1 MTFEYLIN
9 LINQQ
14 LRITSPF
21 FLVLNFILVL
31 FFFYLNRKNF
41 FIFLKKISKK
51 TWTILFL
58 IILLASFLRI
68 IVAPHQTM
76 MFEDEGWYRGTA
88 TKFLNIDTS
97 YFQNSFYKSLGWPF
111 LISLAFLIFGKV
123 ALVANYLSSFFG
135 VLTVL
140 NVFFIAYLLF
150 DNEKIALWSSFLFSL
165 IPMHIVW
172 SGSGETNVASLFFI
186 TLTIFIFSLYFKE
199 KKENLFW
206 LSLLTLAFTFQ
217 IRPENYFLLFLFILG
232 LLIFNIRPFG
242 KKKISKFVIGK
253 LILIFLIFLICVPN
267 LINNLDHYLS
277 TQWNESDTG
286 GAVLTE
292 NWSINNLKYNFFNH
306 FPNLFNNYYH
316 PLLFSAF
323 FLVGFY
329 FLILKNKKNFLF
341 LVFWFLIFFFIY
353 FVSWPA
359 LGPKTRLFIAFYPI
373 TTIFAAVGINS
384 LLDVIKNSFFRKSI
398 FVIIVLF
405 FLISFSFYLR
415 KEITNINFYL
425 EGKMQTNLINLAE
438 KNIPKDCAILANLS
452 HMLVT
457 VKDSKIFDLDEFLK
471 DKKYRERIE
480 NNSKCLLF
488 FKDYTCDSSMQ
499 FMSTWFKNCSLL
511 GKNYKLEPFLV
522 YSSRSIDQEKKILK
536 DFDLFFLSFSE
547 SSIDPIIF
555 KQKTYFY
562 KSNILKKDKSFGFYK
577 IILEK

>member
-186 TLTIFIFSLYFKE
+186 TLTIFIFSLYVS
-199 KKENLFW
+199 KK
-206 LSLLTLAFTFQ
+206 
-217 IRPENYFLLFLFILG
+217 P
-232 LLIFNIRPFG
+232 
-242 KKKISKFVIGK
+242 
-253 LILIFLIFLICVPN
+253 
-267 LINNLDHYLS
+267 
-277 TQWNESDTG
+277 
-286 GAVLTE
+286 
-292 NWSINNLKYNFFNH
+292 
-306 FPNLFNNYYH
+306 
-316 PLLFSAF
+316 
-323 FLVGFY
+323 
-329 FLILKNKKNFLF
+329 
-341 LVFWFLIFFFIY
+341 
-353 FVSWPA
+353 
-359 LGPKTRLFIAFYPI
+359 
-373 TTIFAAVGINS
+373 
-384 LLDVIKNSFFRKSI
+384 
-398 FVIIVLF
+398 
-405 FLISFSFYLR
+405 
-415 KEITNINFYL
+415 
-425 EGKMQTNLINLAE
+425 
-438 KNIPKDCAILANLS
+438 
-452 HMLVT
+452 
-457 VKDSKIFDLDEFLK
+457 
-471 DKKYRERIE
+471 
-480 NNSKCLLF
+480 
-488 FKDYTCDSSMQ
+488 
-499 FMSTWFKNCSLL
+499 FKNVFHLPYL
-511 GKNYKLEPFLV
+511 
-522 YSSRSIDQEKKILK
+522 
-536 DFDLFFLSFSE
+536 
-547 SSIDPIIF
+547 
-555 KQKTYFY
+555 
-562 KSNILKKDKSFGFYK
+562 
-577 IILEK
+577 